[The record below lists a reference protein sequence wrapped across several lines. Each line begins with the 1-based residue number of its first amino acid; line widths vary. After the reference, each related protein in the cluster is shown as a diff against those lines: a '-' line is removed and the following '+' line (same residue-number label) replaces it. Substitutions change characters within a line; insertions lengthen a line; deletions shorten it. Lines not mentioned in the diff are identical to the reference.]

1 MTPAQIKLARHALGL
16 PNRRRQ
22 SYRNRYFAGEGSFA
36 YIEWCK
42 MIEDGVA
49 RGVKLSHGNPV
60 FWLTRQGAE
69 LALKPGESLDPGD
82 FPKTEN

>member
-1 MTPAQIKLARHALGL
+1 
-16 PNRRRQ
+16 
-22 SYRNRYFAGEGSFA
+22 
-36 YIEWCK
+36 